1 MYCENCK
8 HWKQPNHKMG
18 ECLKTINDW
27 REGVGTMSPNGW
39 EGGMYTG
46 PRFGCVHFEEDDREE
61 TEEEWSKREGNY
73 TTDEMNGEEI
83 TR

>member
-1 MYCENCK
+1 MYCEDCK

-27 REGVGTMSPNGW
+27 REGIGTMSPNGW

-46 PRFGCVHFEEDDREE
+46 PRFGCVHFEEDND
-61 TEEEWSKREGNY
+61 G
-73 TTDEMNGEEI
+73 
-83 TR
+83 

>member
-1 MYCENCK
+1 MYCEDCK

-27 REGVGTMSPNGW
+27 REGIGTMSPNGW

-46 PRFGCVHFEEDDREE
+46 PRFGCVF
-61 TEEEWSKREGNY
+61 
-73 TTDEMNGEEI
+73 MFL
-83 TR
+83 